1 MVVYAI
7 ETYEL
12 TKRYRIRQTKL
23 GGENK
28 NKLAKLLLGE
38 SFGGRIEVKDRV
50 VVDHVSLK
58 VKDGECLGLLG
69 PNGAGKSTLLEILS
83 TGVLPDEGTAK
94 IMGHDIIEEREE
106 ARMYITPVFPMFG
119 ANDMWTARQNLEYTA
134 LLYGIPQQEMRR
146 RINDVI
152 NLVGLSDRVDEL
164 VKKYSAGMKVR
175 LILAMGLMIDNPV
188 YLMDEPFAR
197 AVGEERV
204 RASS

>member
-38 SFGGRIEVKDRV
+38 SFGGKIEVKDRV

-106 ARMYITPVFPMFG
+106 ARMYRGIETI
-119 ANDMWTARQNLEYTA
+119 DLEVLTDNASAILEA
-134 LLYGIPQQEMRR
+134 LRR
-146 RINDVI
+146 LD
-152 NLVGLSDRVDEL
+152 L
-164 VKKYSAGMKVR
+164 VKACFPSHSASDQTDVACLRIHTEDSRSLLPHLIDAVHGTNGKIRYVR
-175 LILAMGLMIDNPV
+175 TS
-188 YLMDEPFAR
+188 EPTLEDVFIHYTGR
-197 AVGEERV
+197 RLSG
-204 RASS
+204 